1 MNRRTFAP
9 ERSIVTGGASGI
21 GFSIARS
28 LVERGGHVAIAD
40 LDADAAGAAAASLGP
55 RASAHALDVADAAD
69 VQALVDGVVAEHGRL
84 DCMVNNAGILLNG
97 PVDEYDAGHWRRAV
111 DVNLLGVV
119 HGSRAAYDVM
129 VRQGHG
135 TILNTGSLAGL
146 MVAPRQLPYT
156 VTKHAVVAFSRG
168 LALEAGRR
176 GVGVHVLCPAFV
188 DTKLLDEPLAPGGAR
203 GQLPAPCTLA
213 PAAPADAGRGG
224 RRRAGGGRARA
235 HRDPGRLARPGV
247 VAPGARGARRRR
259 LGLGA
264 HRRRHRPADGEG
276 PVTPRGVL
284 VIGAGPAGLAAAGAL
299 VRRGIRPVVLERSD
313 DVGATWRRHY
323 DRLPCTPR
331 ASCRGWAGYRSRAGT
346 AGGSPATTWLP
357 TWSSTP
363 PTTTSTS
370 TPAST

>member
-119 HGSRAAYDVM
+119 HGSRAAHDVM

-188 DTKLLDEPLAPGGAR
+188 DTKLLDEPLAPGAHVGSFRRHAR
-203 GQLPAPCTLA
+203 SLQPRLLTPAEVAAAALVGVERGRTVIPVGWLA
-213 PAAPADAGRGG
+213 QALWRLE
-224 RRRAGGGRARA
+224 RAV
-235 HRDPGRLARPGV
+235 PGV
-247 VAPGARGARRRR
+247 VDWGSAR
-259 LGLGA
+259 
-264 HRRRHRPADGEG
+264 
-276 PVTPRGVL
+276 T
-284 VIGAGPAGLAAAGAL
+284 AAATD
-299 VRRGIRPVVLERSD
+299 RRTGKAR
-313 DVGATWRRHY
+313 
-323 DRLPCTPR
+323 
-331 ASCRGWAGYRSRAGT
+331 
-346 AGGSPATTWLP
+346 
-357 TWSSTP
+357 
-363 PTTTSTS
+363 
-370 TPAST
+370 